1 MAQVLSNLLGNALTH
16 GDEKE
21 PVRLIVRADCTCVTL
36 DVVNQGPT
44 IATEQLQTLFE
55 PFVRGEGSHQGRRRN
70 GLGLGLYIAKQIVVS
85 HGGMLT
91 TQSCAGTTTFTV
103 VLPRHD

>member
-1 MAQVLSNLLGNALTH
+1 MAQVVSNLLGNALTH

-21 PVRLIVRADCTCVTL
+21 PVRLIAKADCACVTL

-44 IATEQLQTLFE
+44 IAAEQIATLFE
-55 PFVRGEGSHQGRRRN
+55 PFVRGAGSNQGRRRN

-91 TQSCAGTTTFTV
+91 TQSRAGTTTFTV
-103 VLPRHD
+103 ILPRQD